1 MKYILYGLL
10 IYFLV
15 RLVFNFI
22 IPVYKTT
29 RQVKKQFREMNERMN
44 GTSTGQQQDHHSQA
58 PPPREETR
66 VGEYIDFEEVK

>member
-10 IYFLV
+10 AYFLF

-44 GTSTGQQQDHHSQA
+44 DPQQNSGQPGQTQ
-58 PPPREETR
+58 REPDPITR

>member
-10 IYFLV
+10 VYFLF
-15 RLVFNFI
+15 RLVYNFI

-44 GTSTGQQQDHHSQA
+44 DQQQTSGQTTPSQ
-58 PPPREETR
+58 PHTDPKTR